1 MQRTVVMDNI
11 LTKKIVKFNGG
22 LGNQMFQYAFAS
34 SIAYEYGIDVAFD
47 FSYFDDVKL
56 HDEVTTRYFE
66 LDVFNLNC
74 KSATKEDLAQIK
86 RPEFDSKL
94 KNSFAKKFPA
104 MFGINFYRE
113 KNNTCFNRSLVN
125 NDVYAYY
132 DGYFQNEKYF
142 KHLRPHLL
150 NDFSLKIAIDE
161 KNKAMLEKI
170 SKPDSVSIHIRRG
183 DYVTLDY
190 VNKMHGEC
198 TLEYYEKAIEYIAKR
213 VKSPHFFLFS
223 DDIQWVIENLK
234 INYPF
239 TIVDF
244 NQGKGWFDLNLMKS
258 CKHNIIANSS
268 FSWWGAWLNESSSKI
283 VIAPKK
289 WSAKKQRCDIVP
301 REWIKL

>member
-1 MQRTVVMDNI
+1 MDNI